1 MRHGASPFPPSPS
14 SSFNSNSNYYNYH
27 LINDP
32 KYFSDI
38 SSSLSPKEKYHYKL
52 SGPTPPLTPPRQDR
66 CITTKRRKR
75 NNSSS
80 SLSSNSSSSSSSA
93 LPSPL
98 LMKNSNGNMINL
110 LNNNDDYNRAI
121 DDNGDASTLQDL
133 PMFRLKANSTAD
145 QQKQT
150 NATIATVN
158 DERKSSLSYSDDALC
173 EISNNHSNN
182 NTSLLTSKRKYPCS
196 FPNCGKSFTTSTIM
210 VSQDIKKMNYLH
222 Q

>member
-1 MRHGASPFPPSPS
+1 
-14 SSFNSNSNYYNYH
+14 
-27 LINDP
+27 
-32 KYFSDI
+32 
-38 SSSLSPKEKYHYKL
+38 
-52 SGPTPPLTPPRQDR
+52 
-66 CITTKRRKR
+66 
-75 NNSSS
+75 
-80 SLSSNSSSSSSSA
+80 
-93 LPSPL
+93 
-98 LMKNSNGNMINL
+98 MINL

-196 FPNCGKSFTTSTIM
+196 FPNCGKSFTTR
-210 VSQDIKKMNYLH
+210 
-222 Q
+222 